1 LATRRELA
9 ALPGSAGNT
18 ALLFGIWCV
27 AFCPDGQTLA
37 MGNEDGSVML
47 WSVSTRK
54 LSGRLK
60 GTAGRIY
67 SIAFPPDGRTLVTA
81 NQNGTLSLW
90 HLATGQEMTSLRG
103 HESAVESVAFSPD
116 GLVLASASGDKT
128 VRLWR
133 AAAATPAEL
142 IH

>member
-1 LATRRELA
+1 MATRRELA

-27 AFCPDGQTLA
+27 TFSPDGQTLA
-37 MGNEDGSVML
+37 VGNEDGSVML

-54 LSGRLK
+54 LSGTLK

-81 NQNGTLSLW
+81 NQNAPGLW
-90 HLATGQEMTSLRG
+90 HLATGQEMASLRG
-103 HESAVESVAFSPD
+103 HQSAVESVAFSPD

-133 AAAATPAEL
+133 AAPR
-142 IH
+142 